1 MQVDPLDCLG
11 CNSCANVCPA
21 KEKALVMEPLESQLP
36 EQDNWEYALSLSEK
50 KNPRDKFTVIG
61 SQFERPL
68 YEFSGACT
76 GCGEAPY
83 MKLMSQLFG
92 DRMYVCSATG
102 CAYVVGSSTPAFP
115 YATNAKGH
123 GPAPS
128 NSLFEDNAEYGLGM
142 KLSIDQMRRQMKAHA
157 EAVVAATADASLKAA
172 IEAWLAEGDIGDKT
186 RELSEAVEAALAA
199 TTEKS
204 DDISFMIANKDAL
217 PKKSVW
223 MYGGDGWAYD
233 IGYGGLDHVLAS
245 GADVNILVVD
255 TEVYSNTGGQASKAT
270 QIGAVAQFANA
281 GKATKKKDL
290 GSIAMSYGNV
300 YVAQVAMGANEQQL
314 VTALKEAEA
323 HKGPSLIIAYAPCI
337 NHGIS
342 NGMGKTMQEEKMAAE
357 CGYWPIWRYVPEL
370 KDEGKNPF
378 ILSSKEPNGKLIDF
392 MMGETRFASLTRT
405 FPETAKKLFAEAE
418 VACAERYAKYKK
430 LAEG

>member
-1 MQVDPLDCLG
+1 M
-11 CNSCANVCPA
+11 
-21 KEKALVMEPLESQLP
+21 
-36 EQDNWEYALSLSEK
+36 
-50 KNPRDKFTVIG
+50 
-61 SQFERPL
+61 
-68 YEFSGACT
+68 
-76 GCGEAPY
+76 
-83 MKLMSQLFG
+83 
-92 DRMYVCSATG
+92 CS
-102 CAYVVGSSTPAFP
+102 
-115 YATNAKGH
+115 
-123 GPAPS
+123 
-128 NSLFEDNAEYGLGM
+128 
-142 KLSIDQMRRQMKAHA
+142 
-157 EAVVAATADASLKAA
+157 
-172 IEAWLAEGDIGDKT
+172 
-186 RELSEAVEAALAA
+186 
-199 TTEKS
+199 S
-204 DDISFMIANKDAL
+204 DL
-217 PKKSVW
+217 
-223 MYGGDGWAYD
+223 
-233 IGYGGLDHVLAS
+233 GLDHVLAS

-290 GSIAMSYGNV
+290 GAIAMSYGNV

-314 VTALKEAEA
+314 VTALKEAKA
-323 HKGPSLIIAYAPCI
+323 HVGPSIIIAYAPCI

-378 ILSSKEPNGKLIDF
+378 ILTSKEPNGKLLDF